1 MKLIKYLSIFLSV
14 SLGANLWFTWS
25 WYQQNRINNET
36 NNKLDVRTKAP
47 ISHSWATSN
56 AENELTISNSN
67 QAQASDG
74 QSVTNQKQNTNQAS
88 YLKRLKTLA
97 KQQEFEILE
106 YEVRAYL
113 RLYPQDLEAMILEAL
128 AYYHNK
134 PLNTAL
140 VHYHELLSKPLT
152 PMQQND
158 IEELIAVNTT
168 RVIQQ
173 FSGDGAWDLLAEF
186 LEPLVQIAPLNRQY
200 LMALAS
206 AYGMQSQFTLMEAV
220 LANFPPDD
228 LRASRLRENITAR
241 TNNSPQGEP
250 EKELPERATETLV
263 GNRHADVLLQQKQG
277 HFVTEARVHNTSVT
291 LLVDTGASTTA
302 LSNEKF
308 NTIASNQIEFIG
320 VFKVNTAGG
329 TIEAP
334 IYKVKRITLGQRT
347 IVNTSVLI
355 LPKENLGRFDGLL
368 GMNVLSQFDLV
379 YDAASE
385 TMRMYKKS

>member
-47 ISHSWATSN
+47 NSHVWATSN

-241 TNNSPQGEP
+241 TNNAPQGEP
-250 EKELPERATETLV
+250 QMELPDRATETLV

-334 IYKVKRITLGQRT
+334 IYKVKRITIGQRT

-379 YDAASE
+379 YDATSE